1 MTQENQILKQDR
13 ILLNEQITKIAEDKS
28 QLSSENFRLKEDI
41 KTMKDGIAE
50 MSKQLESAIVDANTN
65 NAVAAKARSLRDA
78 AEDKA
83 FQQKYGLPDTEFPIT
98 YYNCSRN
105 LKTGYLYITPHY
117 VVFDAYVNVFS
128 EHKTV
133 IEMVD
138 IQSINK
144 VKAFGFMPGKGSDLE
159 IRLFSN
165 NGEVI
170 LFRNFMRRNDAVRDI
185 VQQARNINHVIQ
197 TLRDGQPDQKQF

>member
-98 YYNCSRN
+98 CTQFCNIPN
-105 LKTGYLYITPHY
+105 LQCQIIIVP
-117 VVFDAYVNVFS
+117 
-128 EHKTV
+128 
-133 IEMVD
+133 
-138 IQSINK
+138 
-144 VKAFGFMPGKGSDLE
+144 E
-159 IRLFSN
+159 I
-165 NGEVI
+165 
-170 LFRNFMRRNDAVRDI
+170 
-185 VQQARNINHVIQ
+185 
-197 TLRDGQPDQKQF
+197 